1 MTRSLVGTPASKR
14 STKHGLW
21 QLLKRGLTVG
31 ALGALGTFFVSLL
44 QYQSAYQDKVATIAK
59 EDTAAA
65 TTTLNDT
72 LSTMSTA
79 ILLQQRLIADFYKA
93 LHEGDLKNE
102 QAYPTTDARSIY
114 KGYADAYTVFS
125 ENYALLVRK
134 VELYLDWPTDS
145 RRNST
150 ATAVLISNPLN
161 TQMLA
166 QSDFDCERDMPSF
179 ESGKSTQ
186 VLKNKTTIDWNN
198 AAHHVL
204 TIEYCF
210 EATHYFVAGALQWAS
225 KQPIS
230 DIQLA
235 VLEHREDLYREL
247 PRNQV
252 LRLNSFMSLAM
263 YKIELLRSRYQPYS
277 LLCILPFARCS

>member
-1 MTRSLVGTPASKR
+1 
-14 STKHGLW
+14 
-21 QLLKRGLTVG
+21 
-31 ALGALGTFFVSLL
+31 
-44 QYQSAYQDKVATIAK
+44 
-59 EDTAAA
+59 
-65 TTTLNDT
+65 
-72 LSTMSTA
+72 
-79 ILLQQRLIADFYKA
+79 
-93 LHEGDLKNE
+93 
-102 QAYPTTDARSIY
+102 
-114 KGYADAYTVFS
+114 
-125 ENYALLVRK
+125 
-134 VELYLDWPTDS
+134 
-145 RRNST
+145 
-150 ATAVLISNPLN
+150 
-161 TQMLA
+161 
-166 QSDFDCERDMPSF
+166 
-179 ESGKSTQ
+179 
-186 VLKNKTTIDWNN
+186 
-198 AAHHVL
+198 VL